1 MILKKIFFN
10 LAKIILLLSF
20 SLIAYK
26 YGNCEKLF
34 YTPKSLVGSI
44 LAGQIAKYN
53 NENSLASEFYSYA
66 SKKEPANE
74 NLLNLSLM
82 SLILA
87 GKVEEAIT
95 TVNIKGNK
103 SLLKKSEIANLLK
116 FVNLIKNKNYDEA
129 SIILNKNKD
138 LIYADKLL
146 PIIKAWLSS
155 DLKSAKIKIENFEYK
170 TDGLVFSDLYFQHLA
185 HINLY
190 YNEKTN
196 ALNNFKKGLKNANTE
211 KLRLLYFY
219 YDFLKKYKLKDDDGF
234 LVNFSKNFPDHSLN
248 IYLNKNF
255 NTNFS
260 INNPIDGISEIFFN
274 IAEALYGQG
283 MHDSSIA
290 YSYLSIYLNNKN
302 FINYYLI
309 AENFQMLNKNK
320 KAISSLSKIALNSYV
335 GWNSFLKIIDL
346 EIAKGNFDNAQKYM
360 NKLKKFSPKRKD
372 LYYKLGELYHNKKQY
387 ETAINFFS
395 NALSLINNPT
405 KKDWYLYYSRG
416 MSYER
421 SKKWKNAEND
431 FLLALE
437 LYPSQPLVL
446 NYLGYT
452 WIDLGINLEKAE
464 NFIEKAV
471 KLRPND
477 GYFIDSL
484 GWAYYRKGAYR
495 KAVEELEKAVALVPN
510 DPIINDH
517 LGDALWRSGYKNEA
531 IFQWNRALLYKPEV
545 DLLENIKLK
554 LRNGL

>member
-1 MILKKIFFN
+1 
-10 LAKIILLLSF
+10 
-20 SLIAYK
+20 
-26 YGNCEKLF
+26 
-34 YTPKSLVGSI
+34 
-44 LAGQIAKYN
+44 
-53 NENSLASEFYSYA
+53 
-66 SKKEPANE
+66 
-74 NLLNLSLM
+74 
-82 SLILA
+82 
-87 GKVEEAIT
+87 
-95 TVNIKGNK
+95 
-103 SLLKKSEIANLLK
+103 
-116 FVNLIKNKNYDEA
+116 
-129 SIILNKNKD
+129 
-138 LIYADKLL
+138 
-146 PIIKAWLSS
+146 
-155 DLKSAKIKIENFEYK
+155 
-170 TDGLVFSDLYFQHLA
+170 
-185 HINLY
+185 
-190 YNEKTN
+190 
-196 ALNNFKKGLKNANTE
+196 
-211 KLRLLYFY
+211 
-219 YDFLKKYKLKDDDGF
+219 
-234 LVNFSKNFPDHSLN
+234 
-248 IYLNKNF
+248 
-255 NTNFS
+255 TNFS

>member
-1 MILKKIFFN
+1 M
-10 LAKIILLLSF
+10 
-20 SLIAYK
+20 
-26 YGNCEKLF
+26 
-34 YTPKSLVGSI
+34 
-44 LAGQIAKYN
+44 
-53 NENSLASEFYSYA
+53 
-66 SKKEPANE
+66 
-74 NLLNLSLM
+74 
-82 SLILA
+82 
-87 GKVEEAIT
+87 
-95 TVNIKGNK
+95 
-103 SLLKKSEIANLLK
+103 
-116 FVNLIKNKNYDEA
+116 
-129 SIILNKNKD
+129 
-138 LIYADKLL
+138 
-146 PIIKAWLSS
+146 
-155 DLKSAKIKIENFEYK
+155 
-170 TDGLVFSDLYFQHLA
+170 YFQHLA

-234 LVNFSKNFPDHSLN
+234 LVNFSKKFPDHSLN
-248 IYLNKNF
+248 IYLKKNF

-320 KAISSLSKIALNSYV
+320 KAMSSLSKIALNSYV
-335 GWNSFLKIIDL
+335 GWNSFLKIVDL

-387 ETAINFFS
+387 ETAVNFFS

-464 NFIEKAV
+464 SFIEKAV

-545 DLLENIKLK
+545 DLRENIKLK